1 MARKK
6 KLPGRN
12 RLGRFQKKGAKK
24 RRSQSRA
31 LVVHRKTRRARKA
44 PARRAR
50 IVRKHTRK
58 VPGRARK
65 ITVRRH
71 LSREETPMKRRR
83 RARRSRARETVAAER
98 PRRRRRRARARESTA
113 LARYTGSVRHV
124 GGTKPR
130 KRRRAR
136 KSTALV
142 KRARAR
148 RSPRRYGRRV
158 TVSRKVGPRGRRR
171 AVTVRVAGRKKGRY
185 GQKVRVK
192 RRYKGRTRTR
202 TVYVSE
208 RKRSRKAPK
217 RRRSSRRYAMAM
229 YENPVGFGG
238 YAMENPLSG
247 KEMVLAL
254 ATGVMGYTA
263 AEVVDRLLATTA
275 VGQDAPSQAQEALA
289 NAGLVQ
295 GAPNLMRGAAQA
307 AVAGVP
313 FLAAYWVK
321 NPMGR
326 AALQG
331 FGLGA
336 AVRLLG
342 QLVRTMLIGRVL
354 KDNTTAQRLYGDTI
368 AADAS
373 QTTFQDI
380 QDNMVPAPAGVAGPP
395 RLGVGA
401 VHPLL
406 TQYTQ
411 GVRFN
416 NDRSGYGSQ
425 GAPVAVQTPNGGI
438 TSLTMPGNPG
448 AGSGSGGSSG
458 GPGGSGV
465 NSGSGGAAGGPG
477 SAGSGSGSAAGG
489 NGGNVPVYAPL
500 PGSVPYATP
509 YGTVTGPA
517 AIAQANGNCLPC
529 GSQSM
534 SDARQNAAN
543 AAQAGLGGVPYNPYN
558 LMSED

>member
-1 MARKK
+1 MARKT

-31 LVVHRKTRRARKA
+31 LVVRRKTRRASKA
-44 PARRAR
+44 PRRAR

-113 LARYTGSVRHV
+113 LARYTGTVSGAGVVKRRR
-124 GGTKPR
+124 R
-130 KRRRAR
+130 KAKKSTSLVAKRRAR
-136 KSTALV
+136 K
-142 KRARAR
+142 
-148 RSPRRYGRRV
+148 SPRRYGRRV

-171 AVTVRVAGRKKGRY
+171 AVTVRVSGRKKGRY

-208 RKRSRKAPK
+208 RKRRAPK
-217 RRRSSRRYAMAM
+217 RRRTSRRYAMAM

-295 GAPNLMRGAAQA
+295 GAPNLVRGAAQA

-380 QDNMVPAPAGVAGPP
+380 QDNMVPVPAGVAGPP

-401 VHPLL
+401 INPVLL
-406 TQYTQ
+406 TQYS
-411 GVRFN
+411 GVRIN
-416 NDRSGYGSQ
+416 NDRANYGSQ
-425 GAPVAVQTPNGGI
+425 GGSVAVQTPGGGI
-438 TSLTMPGNPG
+438 ISLTTPG
-448 AGSGSGGSSG
+448 S
-458 GPGGSGV
+458 
-465 NSGSGGAAGGPG
+465 PG
-477 SAGSGSGSAAGG
+477 SAGSGSGSSSGGPGGSGSGSYGSGSSSGGGGSYGGSLVAGG
-489 NGGNVPVYAPL
+489 NSGNVPVFNNVPL
-500 PGSVPYATP
+500 GGSVPYGVPFSTP
-509 YGTVTGPA
+509 VGGNCVPCGAQSMTDARQSAADA
-517 AIAQANGNCLPC
+517 AIA
-529 GSQSM
+529 
-534 SDARQNAAN
+534 
-543 AAQAGLGGVPYNPYN
+543 GLGAVPAATYNPYK